1 MINNNYQES
10 FNQIQFLLNQLNN
23 YVYKFNELIMQIN
36 NLMNLLN
43 NQLNYQINKSNN
55 SMNMMNLNQINMKD
69 FSNKENN
76 NKTYFTFKF
85 ESLKGNSYLSLD
97 GNKTIND
104 LINEYFRKINKFE
117 YINNY
122 DKKFTFLYNSKKI
135 NSCKDSKIDKYF
147 ILIGPH
153 SIFVNEFFN
162 I

>member
-10 FNQIQFLLNQLNN
+10 FNQIQYLLNQLNN

-104 LINEYFRKINKFE
+104 LINEYFRKINRFE
-117 YINNY
+117 YIDNY
-122 DKKFTFLYNSKKI
+122 DKNFLYYIILKKLI
-135 NSCKDSKIDKYF
+135 FIKIQK
-147 ILIGPH
+147 
-153 SIFVNEFFN
+153 
-162 I
+162 